1 MRAWT
6 ALAAGAAIGTAVL
19 AGVRAAEALQ
29 DSPAPAPA
37 ARPACV
43 AFVNVSRA
51 FQTHP
56 RKRKLE
62 ETLQADLDA
71 ANAAME
77 SKKAEIRKEAQD
89 LEARYSPG
97 TPEYQ
102 QGLKR
107 IEAKKWEAE
116 FDGKAAIDLLKRK
129 EVTALAEA
137 YREIAAESERIAKE
151 KGYSGVLNF
160 DDEPIQVEDRGTG
173 QFLRTSDLVLQI
185 RLRTVLWAGPDH
197 DITKDVVAA
206 LEKGK

>member
-37 ARPACV
+37 ARPACI
-43 AFVNVSRA
+43 ALVNVSRA
-51 FQTHP
+51 FQSHP
-56 RKRKLE
+56 RKKKLE

-77 SKKAEIRKEAQD
+77 SKKSEIRKEAQD

-107 IEAKKWEAE
+107 IRAKEWEAE
-116 FDGKAAIDLLKRK
+116 FDGKAAVELLKRK

-137 YREIAAESERIAKE
+137 YREIAAEAERIAKE
-151 KGYSGVLNF
+151 KGFSAVANF
-160 DDEPIQVEDRGTG
+160 DDEPIQVEDKATG
-173 QFLRTSDLVLQI
+173 QILRTSDLVLQI
-185 RLRTVLWAGPDH
+185 RLRTVLWASPEVDL
-197 DITKDVVAA
+197 TKEVIAA